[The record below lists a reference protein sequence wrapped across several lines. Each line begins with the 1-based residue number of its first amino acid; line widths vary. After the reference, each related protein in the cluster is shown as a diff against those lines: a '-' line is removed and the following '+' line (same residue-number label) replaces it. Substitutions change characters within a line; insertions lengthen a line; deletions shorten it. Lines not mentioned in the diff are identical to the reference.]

1 MKTLKKT
8 QNTKE
13 KIKKELDESIVIGG
27 KHNNIEIDEKTRMI
41 EKLEDAATQLFESSS
56 RSLEGKKN
64 SVWLTYQ
71 HINNI

>member
-13 KIKKELDESIVIGG
+13 KIKKELDESIVTGG